1 MSYIRDMICGP
12 DLHFTKTRVRRVFF
26 VMLAI
31 TLLFAAWHYGIIT
44 SAELVL
50 KPIAIG
56 IWDMLC
62 SAASACRDFLQFIG
76 SQRSK

>member
-1 MSYIRDMICGP
+1 MSYIRTMILGP
-12 DLHFTKTRVRRVFF
+12 DLHFTKPRVRRVFL

-62 SAASACRDFLQFIG
+62 SLAAALADFLKYII
-76 SQRSK
+76 SQRN

>member
-1 MSYIRDMICGP
+1 MSYIRDKICGP
-12 DLHFTKTRVRRVFF
+12 DLHFTKPRVRRVFL

-31 TLLFAAWHYGIIT
+31 TLFFAAWHYGIIP
-44 SAELVL
+44 SAEIFL

-62 SAASACRDFLQFIG
+62 SLAAALADFLKYIV
-76 SQRSK
+76 SQRN